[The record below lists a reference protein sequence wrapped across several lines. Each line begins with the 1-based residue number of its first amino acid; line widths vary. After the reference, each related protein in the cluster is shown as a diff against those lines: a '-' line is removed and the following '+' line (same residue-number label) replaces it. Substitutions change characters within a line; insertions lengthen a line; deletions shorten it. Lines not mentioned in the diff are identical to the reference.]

1 MELKELISN
10 FQILESWEDKY
21 SYLIDLGKTLPNYPE
36 EDINDTYKIEGCT
49 SGVWLKIIPNKNSTL
64 QFIATSDAQIVK
76 GLIFVLMTIYNN
88 QPINEIKNINVNNI
102 FKELGLEDNI
112 TPNRRNGF
120 FAMVKKLT
128 NF

>member
-49 SGVWLKIIPNKNSTL
+49 SGVWLKILPNKNSTL